1 MRLAIILLMCGA
13 AWGQMPTV
21 QEICAVMEPAT
32 RAKTEACTHMQ
43 QSDKHP
49 ARKDPRN
56 FVDAPPITQTRD
68 IYPSSVNIITKPGCE
83 ATVENDNIIVAP
95 TKPDTT
101 SCIRGK
107 TCPGLVIGQPEAP
120 GYVEITEADGKMHRV
135 CPKYQHVEP
144 TMFEIDCGIDPSRNC
159 TPHCVD
165 DPHTVTE
172 REWAELMAR
181 LKALEHP
188 IVVDGTSAGDCKTPP
203 DDPTKPCDKNQP
215 SRKGKK

>member
-1 MRLAIILLMCGA
+1 MQTGRALSKRKITRIWTMSRLAVILLMCGT

-32 RAKTEACTHMQ
+32 RAKTEACTHVQ

-56 FVDAPPITQTRD
+56 FLDAPPITQTRD
-68 IYPSSVNIITKPGCE
+68 VPMVSCNGGE
-83 ATVENDNIIVAP
+83 AVPAC
-95 TKPDTT
+95 PDTT

-120 GYVEITEADGKMHRV
+120 GYVEITESDGKMHRV

-165 DPHTVTE
+165 DIHTVTE

-181 LKALEHP
+181 LKALE
-188 IVVDGTSAGDCKTPP
+188 S
-203 DDPTKPCDKNQP
+203 
-215 SRKGKK
+215 KK

>member
-1 MRLAIILLMCGA
+1 MRLAIILLMSTA
-13 AWGQMPTV
+13 AWGQ
-21 QEICAVMEPAT
+21 QA
-32 RAKTEACTHMQ
+32 
-43 QSDKHP
+43 DKHP

-56 FVDAPPITQTRD
+56 FLDAPPITQTRD
-68 IYPSSVNIITKPGCE
+68 IPAGDPAVVNIVTKPGCE
-83 ATVENDNIIVAP
+83 ATVEKDTITVAP
-95 TKPDTT
+95 TKAEDRQTDTT

-120 GYVEITEADGKMHRV
+120 GYVEITESDGKMHRV
-135 CPKYQHVEP
+135 CPKYQHLYRWVTCKEGETCVESSHVYV
-144 TMFEIDCGIDPSRNC
+144 IDHES
-159 TPHCVD
+159 CVD
-165 DPHTVTE
+165 DIHTVTE
-172 REWAELMAR
+172 REWQELVAR